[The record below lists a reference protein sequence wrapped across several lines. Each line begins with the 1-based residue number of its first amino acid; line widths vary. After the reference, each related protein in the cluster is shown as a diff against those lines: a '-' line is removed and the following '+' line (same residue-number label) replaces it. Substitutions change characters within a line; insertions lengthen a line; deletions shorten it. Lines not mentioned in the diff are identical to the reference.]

1 MLLRILVPILL
12 LLSHTLS
19 SGAQQLQGRVV
30 AEATGK
36 AVAFAT
42 VGIKG
47 RALGSTADETGHF
60 AFAVPPTLSAAD
72 SVIISC
78 IGFRSQGTTIGQLR
92 QGEAIWR
99 LRPQAQSLNE
109 VTVRHPR
116 LKPGIIGRDAVGGMA
131 YWTTNSR
138 DTSDTV
144 TGDERGRELA
154 TVLSVRKNCYL
165 DTFRF
170 HVQQNDF
177 KTIRF
182 RFTLYE
188 MVDNRPG
195 RLLLS
200 DDIQFT
206 LASQQT
212 GWITLD
218 LHPYN
223 IQLRKGQ
230 SVAVGIQW
238 LHGERLTP
246 EKGGFGD
253 RAAFPSAGHRALLR
267 KKSEAEW
274 HSFPMN
280 LSMYLAVQQYN

>member
-1 MLLRILVPILL
+1 MLSRILLSILL
-12 LLSHTLS
+12 ISCEFTS
-19 SGAQQLQGRVV
+19 IAQQLKGRVV
-30 AEATGK
+30 ADASGK

-60 AFAVPPTLSAAD
+60 AFAVPPELSAAD

-78 IGFRSQGTTIGQLR
+78 IGFRSRATTVGQLR
-92 QGEAIWR
+92 QGEATWR
-99 LRPQAQSLNE
+99 LQPQVQPLNE
-109 VTVRHPR
+109 VKVRHPR
-116 LKPGIIGRDAVGGMA
+116 LKPNIMGRDAVGGMA

-144 TGDERGRELA
+144 IGDERGRELA

-188 MVDNRPG
+188 MVDDRPG
-195 RLLLS
+195 RQLLN
-200 DDIQFT
+200 DDIQFALT
-206 LASQQT
+206 SQQT
-212 GWITLD
+212 GWIGLNLRD
-218 LHPYN
+218 YN

-230 SVAVGIQW
+230 TVAVGIQW

-280 LSMYLAVQQYN
+280 LSMYLAVQQYD